1 MVHGTYYGIQY
12 EIHLTKEIDFYDD
25 LLPIWMEVRAR
36 IEIEKDRQTGNNK
49 LIVIPYGEFNE
60 QLFNN
65 KLFNSYVRENDGYS
79 YNRKKDMCEEDY
91 LRSQKFVMV
100 KCYEKYIK
108 HMTSL
113 PEPITKE
120 EFKKLVNEKQKLD
133 NLWRINNNMSSEE
146 WKEHDKKVNEISKQL
161 GVQRFIHDSEYF
173 EEIKNLNK
181 ELLYQVNFS
190 EEQNERIKKVTS
202 NPKLEGIISW
212 HGLTLVDGFW

>member
-1 MVHGTYYGIQY
+1 MVHGNYYGIQY

-79 YNRKKDMCEEDY
+79 YNRNKDICEEEY

-100 KCYEKYIK
+100 KYYEKYIK
-108 HMTSL
+108 RMTSL

-120 EFKKLVNEKQKLD
+120 EFNNLAKEKQQLD
-133 NLWRINNNMSSEE
+133 HKSLWGSLSQEE
-146 WKEHDKKVNEISKQL
+146 WKEHDKRVNEIDKQL

-181 ELLYQVNFS
+181 ELLEQVIFT
-190 EEQNERIKKVTS
+190 EEQSERIKKVTT